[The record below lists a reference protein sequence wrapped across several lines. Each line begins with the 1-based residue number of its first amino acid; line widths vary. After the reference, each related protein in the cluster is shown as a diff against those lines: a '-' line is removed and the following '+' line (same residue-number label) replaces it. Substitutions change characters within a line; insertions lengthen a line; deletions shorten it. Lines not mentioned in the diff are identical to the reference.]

1 MQFTNEREF
10 TYRRNY
16 HGPIRAVIFDWAG
29 TTLDFGCMAPA
40 VVFQKVYE
48 KAGVPISMEEARVP
62 MGAHKRVHIGLI
74 SEIPSVRRRWVD
86 AHGSDP
92 VDEDIGKMFADFV
105 PMQEACLSEY
115 STLIPGTLEVVGEC
129 RKRGYKIG
137 STSGYLPG
145 MMAIN
150 LKDAEAQ
157 GYAPDATFGAGDV
170 PRGRPFAHMVL
181 RNILELDVS
190 PVQSVV
196 KVDDTLTGI
205 EEGLNA
211 GGWGVGLAISG
222 NEVGITLDEWN
233 ALSEEVKQKH
243 RDRIYPTM
251 YQRGAHYVVDSI
263 ADLIPVFDD
272 IEARLRRG
280 ENP

>member
-29 TTLDFGCMAPA
+29 TTMDFGCMAPA

-150 LKDAEAQ
+150 LTDAEAQ